1 MRRVRHC
8 HKVCS
13 LFGTV
18 SALQLVSEVGWL
30 KKRTWTAL
38 GTRFLREQPLLLKGL
53 SECRFDRLHALA
65 LKAIGS
71 CVIKI

>member
-30 KKRTWTAL
+30 KKRTWTPL
-38 GTRFLREQPLLLKGL
+38 GTRFLREHPRKKTLHVHA
-53 SECRFDRLHALA
+53 CFMHDIAFHACFMHDIALHA
-65 LKAIGS
+65 
-71 CVIKI
+71 

>member
-18 SALQLVSEVGWL
+18 SALQLVSEVGWQ
-30 KKRTWTAL
+30 KKRTWTPL
-38 GTRFLREQPLLLKGL
+38 GTRFLRVSQEIL
-53 SECRFDRLHALA
+53 SLGNIVAATIFPKEIVSL
-65 LKAIGS
+65 
-71 CVIKI
+71 